1 MKKAA
6 DKLCI
11 LLKGMLIAGFSV
23 QIVLGLI
30 WMSLN
35 FIEVQLFDRPE
46 GFLYPLL
53 LRVFGNVPQL
63 LYLLQLGL
71 AGLAGYVLFQ
81 PICLPGRLRCIWFV
95 LAFISLPMA
104 MQCHLALL
112 PYSFVSSL
120 FLLELGLLR
129 RGMECEDGLDLRAM
143 AGAGACWV
151 GLVLLLPEY
160 RWLGLFPIA
169 LTVAVRL
176 KHLYKSLR
184 EVILCALLIA
194 AFSGIVAGIGSLTKS
209 AGSSDRT
216 FWFAMAGRMS
226 WPTIWQDSEG
236 WSQDLREIAMD
247 VCWETSYVPDNMDK
261 VLKPV
266 IEEAVG
272 QAKAQE
278 YYRQIAQLAWN
289 QRKTRIARQI
299 GWDVLIHGAPQ
310 AVLQMQL
317 RGVGYDSCSGRN
329 YEMILMNSPRP
340 AKYYVSYSCWWFFWS
355 MGLAVLLWGVRC
367 VAEGL
372 RSAFRMSAFPVV
384 VTISLAAVVVFYTMQ
399 GAGMADYKQTIAAAG
414 MWPLMAL
421 WGIGK
426 GKCFEGENDSR
437 LP

>member
-23 QIVLGLI
+23 QIILGLI

-35 FIEVQLFDRPE
+35 FIEVQQYGRPE

-63 LYLLQLGL
+63 LCLLQLGL
-71 AGLAGYVLFQ
+71 AGAAGYMLVR
-81 PICLPGRLRCIWFV
+81 PICSEGRLKCIWCV
-95 LAFISLPMA
+95 LAFVSLPMA

-112 PYSFVSSL
+112 PHSFVSSL
-120 FLLELGLLR
+120 FLLELGCLR
-129 RGMECEDGLDLRAM
+129 RAMECGDGLDLRAM
-143 AGAGACWV
+143 TGAGACWA

-160 RWLGLFPIA
+160 RWLGLLPIA
-169 LTVAVRL
+169 LAVAVRL
-176 KHLYKSLR
+176 KRLCGSLR
-184 EVILCALLIA
+184 RLILCALLIA
-194 AFSGIVAGIGSLTKS
+194 AFSGIVAGIGSLTKTE
-209 AGSSDRT
+209 GDYERT
-216 FWFAMAGRMS
+216 FWFAMASRMS
-226 WPTIWQDSEG
+226 WPTIWQDSNG
-236 WSQDLREIAMD
+236 WSQDLRELAMD

-278 YYRQIAQLAWN
+278 YYRQIALLAWN
-289 QRKTRIARQI
+289 HRKTRIARQI
-299 GWDVLIHGAPQ
+299 SWDVLIHGVPQ
-310 AVLQMQL
+310 AVLQFQL

-329 YEMILMNSPRP
+329 YEIILMNSPRL

-355 MGLAVLLWGVRC
+355 MGLAVLLWGARC
-367 VAEGL
+367 MAQGL
-372 RSAFRMSAFPVV
+372 KSAFLKTAFPI
-384 VTISLAAVVVFYTMQ
+384 VTAVSLAAVVFFYTMQ